1 MKIYILDYIDT
12 RTQQGK
18 IEKIKSSFLKN
29 EIIHLKLW
37 GCGMFIQISTLVF
50 AIDICMMPLV
60 F

>member
-18 IEKIKSSFLKN
+18 SEKNKSSFLKN

-37 GCGMFIQISTLVF
+37 GCGINTEGKKCLFK
-50 AIDICMMPLV
+50 
-60 F
+60 